1 VSTPWTVVGWTPD
14 QYGEVALQFALADA
28 RTYGRGIVIVN
39 GTKGDALVDD
49 RYAGA
54 EQLDVVRAMLDESGV
69 PHDVRQSMGV
79 DVAEQVLGVAEEVGA
94 RLIVLGLR
102 RRTPVGK
109 LLMGSVAQRV
119 ILDAK
124 CPVLCVKPGSR
135 PD

>member
-1 VSTPWTVVGWTPD
+1 VTQWVVVGWTPD
-14 QYGEVALQFALADA
+14 EYGEVALRFALADA
-28 RTYGRGIVIVN
+28 RTYGRSIVVVN

-49 RYAGA
+49 RYAGS
-54 EQLDVVRAMLDESGV
+54 EQLAAVRTLLEESGV

-79 DVAEQVLGVAEEVGA
+79 DVAEQVLGVASELGA

-119 ILDAK
+119 ILDAT
-124 CPVLCVKPGSR
+124 CPVLCVKPGST